1 MEGWKQY
8 TDPKTGLIP
17 RNKNDRYWNPKDAA
31 ADNYPFMVLTTSFTD
46 REQFEGRIKNIL
58 ATEIKLTSRIG
69 RMPDNFDFQK
79 QNIGETSLSDIMF
92 GSSEYIKYGLLP
104 LTEWLGHSPW

>member
-31 ADNYPFMVLTTSFTD
+31 A
-46 REQFEGRIKNIL
+46 
-58 ATEIKLTSRIG
+58 
-69 RMPDNFDFQK
+69 DNFDFQK